1 MKEFLMVNL
10 HSRVTRNGKKESNAK
25 DRNKQREK
33 SNLIQMR
40 RAHTHTHTH
49 TKTTLKK
56 KKQSII
62 NLLRELRE

>member
-10 HSRVTRNGKKESNAK
+10 HSRVSRNGKIESNAK

-40 RAHTHTHTH
+40 HTHTHKNNFKKEK
-49 TKTTLKK
+49 TKY
-56 KKQSII
+56 
-62 NLLRELRE
+62 N